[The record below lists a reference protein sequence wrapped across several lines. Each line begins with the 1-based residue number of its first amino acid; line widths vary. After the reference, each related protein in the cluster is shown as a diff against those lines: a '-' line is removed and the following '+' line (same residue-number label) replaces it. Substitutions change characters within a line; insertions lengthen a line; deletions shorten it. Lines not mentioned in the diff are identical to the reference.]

1 MPTTVLFVQ
10 GAGDMHHP
18 EGSIHLARWL
28 ERELGDDF
36 RVLAPEM
43 PEAEN
48 PGYERWRG
56 AIEKE
61 LAAIEGPVL
70 IVGHSLGAST
80 VLKMLSQSSAPP
92 RLRGLF
98 LVSTPWWE
106 PEGWSAEYAVAEG
119 FPDRLPDI
127 PIFLYH
133 SVDDRE
139 VPFSHLDT
147 YRNGLPAAT
156 ARAIPGRE
164 HSFVHGLPELG
175 ADIRSVA
182 AVLAPTSEPR
192 T

>member
-1 MPTTVLFVQ
+1 MPVTVLFVQ

-28 ERELGDDF
+28 QRELGDDF

-43 PEAEN
+43 PGAEN
-48 PGYERWRG
+48 PGYERWRV

-61 LAAIEGPVL
+61 LAAIDGPVL

-92 RLRGLF
+92 RVRGLF
-98 LVSTPWWE
+98 LVTTPWWE
-106 PEGWSAEYAVAEG
+106 PAGWSAEYAVAEG
-119 FPDRLPDI
+119 FPDRLPDV

-133 SVDDRE
+133 SIDDPE
-139 VPFSHLDT
+139 VPFSHLDI
-147 YRNGLPAAT
+147 YRQHLPAAT

-164 HSFVHGLPELG
+164 HSFAHGLPELVR
-175 ADIRSVA
+175 DIEG
-182 AVLAPTSEPR
+182 LAL
-192 T
+192 